1 MLSKLKINAESQRVG
16 SENGKGG
23 GSGKRL
29 VNVNRLESKNARRNI
44 EGGSKSG
51 SPRLSSV
58 EDVMKK
64 SPKSLTLDRDSQVKS
79 KMKEKIE
86 KKKSHDKRKEDHK
99 KKLFKILKIIL
110 VCAVTAAI
118 VYVLYFMFFKKRKKK
133 AIEKGSKKL
142 SRRKFRELERELA
155 AMLDIPYENPLKAR
169 LAIIKIYHQ
178 ILRMSA

>member
-1 MLSKLKINAESQRVG
+1 MKRALSQLSKVKRDLSKLKINAESQRVG

-23 GSGKRL
+23 GSGKRF
-29 VNVNRLESKNARRNI
+29 VNVYRLESKNVRRNI

-64 SPKSLTLDRDSQVKS
+64 SPKSLTLGRDSQVKS
-79 KMKEKIE
+79 KIKENID
-86 KKKSHDKRKEDHK
+86 KKKSHHKRKEDHK

-110 VCAVTAAI
+110 VCAGTAAI

-133 AIEKGSKKL
+133 QEKKD
-142 SRRKFRELERELA
+142 RRNFLER
-155 AMLDIPYENPLKAR
+155 I
-169 LAIIKIYHQ
+169 
-178 ILRMSA
+178 